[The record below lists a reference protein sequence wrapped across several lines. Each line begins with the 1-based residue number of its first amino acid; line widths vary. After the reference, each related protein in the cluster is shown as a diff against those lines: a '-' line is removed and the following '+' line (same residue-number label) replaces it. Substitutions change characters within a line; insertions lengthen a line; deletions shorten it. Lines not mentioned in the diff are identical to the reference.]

1 MPGLVE
7 PIRKERLDKFLFFA
21 RAIKS
26 RTLAQKFIE
35 TGAVRVNSERTDR
48 SDYKVGAGDVL
59 TMALH
64 NRIVIWRI
72 VDCGVRRGPAPE
84 AQGLYQDLSPAPLPK
99 ETYPPTTPP
108 SRNAAK
114 APAVRPR
121 KNGGTPIVCT
131 GKTIRTDFSPNNIN
145 VPVDTSPYQGVDQGG
160 GPSSP

>member
-7 PIRKERLDKFLFFA
+7 PVRKERLDKFLFFA

-48 SDYKVGAGDVL
+48 SDHKVGAGDVL

-72 VDCGVRRGPAPE
+72 IDCGTRRGPAPE

-99 ETYPPTTPP
+99 E
-108 SRNAAK
+108 
-114 APAVRPR
+114 
-121 KNGGTPIVCT
+121 
-131 GKTIRTDFSPNNIN
+131 DL
-145 VPVDTSPYQGVDQGG
+145 SPYDAAIAQRGEGAGRPTKKERRDTDRLRGEDDLD
-160 GPSSP
+160 